1 MQAFFCGSFL
11 WNFVVDFW
19 ATKTAVENALTV
31 FRVRVSQS
39 VMKRQDIVHCTV
51 IHP

>member
-1 MQAFFCGSFL
+1 
-11 WNFVVDFW
+11 
-19 ATKTAVENALTV
+19 LTV

-39 VMKRQDIVHCTV
+39 VMKRQDIAHYTV